1 MRALVVYESMFGNT
15 EEIARS
21 VAKGIS
27 RHIGRYI
34 AVDLVEVGTAPSV
47 PPDDVDLLIVG
58 APTHAFGLSRPG
70 TRRTAAQQAGTSLV
84 SRGDGLRE
92 WLDRLAPPI
101 HPVSAAAFDTRFAKP
116 RWLTGSAAI
125 GAARVL
131 WGHGYHL
138 VVDPESFFVTS
149 TSGPIAEGEQA
160 RAQEWGATVGA
171 AALERVP
178 HR

>member
-1 MRALVVYESMFGNT
+1 MRALIVYESMFGNT

-21 VAKGIS
+21 VAKGVG
-27 RHIGRYI
+27 RHI
-34 AVDLVEVGTAPSV
+34 AVDLVEVGTAPPV

-70 TRRTAAQQAGTSLV
+70 TRRTAAEQAGNSLV

-101 HPVSAAAFDTRFAKP
+101 HPVTAAAFDTRFNKP

-125 GAARVL
+125 AASRVL

-138 VVDPESFFVTS
+138 VTDPQSFFVTS

-160 RAQEWGATVGA
+160 RAQQWGLTVST

-178 HR
+178 HSAG